1 MRFFRLLLAV
11 GVLLVGGMIIL
22 VGGIKD
28 KVNLN
33 KPMADLSELAADD
46 LKSGMFVEGTIYEM
60 WDNFAYEKDDSSTR
74 EYYAMP
80 LETSFELDYP
90 VFVAI
95 KLGNSQD
102 KAIASR
108 MSKETD
114 DYYIRGKE
122 PAVWTEMQFTG
133 KVHKLKG
140 EMLGFFEDYVEKM
153 GYSTSTSMQ
162 PYVISKYAEGNE
174 NIRIVIG
181 GVMTGIG
188 LLILGLF
195 VFFGIVKRRR

>member
-1 MRFFRLLLAV
+1 MRFLRIILLA
-11 GVLLVGGMIIL
+11 GALLIGGIIFL
-22 VGGIKD
+22 VGGIAD
-28 KVNLN
+28 KIAYN
-33 KPMADLSELAADD
+33 KPRADLSELAADD
-46 LKSGMFVEGTIYEM
+46 LRNGMFVEGTIYEM
-60 WDNFAYEKDDSSTR
+60 WDKFAYEKNDSSTYD
-74 EYYAMP
+74 YYAMP
-80 LETSFELDYP
+80 LETSFELEEP

-102 KAIASR
+102 KTLASR

-122 PAVWTEMQFTG
+122 PVVWTEMQFTG

-140 EMLGFFEDYVEKM
+140 EMLGFFEDYVEEM
-153 GYSTSTSMQ
+153 GYSASSSMQ

-188 LLILGLF
+188 VVILGLF
-195 VFFGIVKRRR
+195 VFFGLVKGRR

>member
-1 MRFFRLLLAV
+1 MRFFRILVAV
-11 GVLLVGGMIIL
+11 GVLLVGGIIFL
-22 VGGIKD
+22 AGGIKD
-28 KVNLN
+28 KVNYN
-33 KPMADLSELAADD
+33 KSKADLSELTAED
-46 LKSGMFVEGTIYEM
+46 LKNGMFVEGTILEM
-60 WDNFAYEKDDSSTR
+60 WDNFAYEKNDSSTY

-80 LETSFELDYP
+80 LETSFERDYP
-90 VFVAI
+90 IFVAI
-95 KLGNSQD
+95 KLGNPQD

-122 PAVWTEMQFTG
+122 PAVWTEMPFTG

-140 EMLGFFEDYVEKM
+140 EMLGFFEEYMEEM
-153 GYSTSTSMQ
+153 GLSPSTHMR

-181 GVMTGIG
+181 AVMTGIG
-188 LLILGLF
+188 LVIGGLF
-195 VFFGIVKRRR
+195 VLFGLVKGRR

>member
-1 MRFFRLLLAV
+1 MRFFRILLAV
-11 GVLLVGGMIIL
+11 GVLLVGGIIFL
-22 VGGIKD
+22 IGGIAD
-28 KVNLN
+28 KVNYN
-33 KPMADLSELAADD
+33 KSRADLSELTAED
-46 LKSGMFVEGTIYEM
+46 LKNGMFVEGTIYEM
-60 WDNFAYEKDDSSTR
+60 WDDFAYEKNDSSSY

-80 LETSFELDYP
+80 LESSFELDYP

-102 KAIASR
+102 KTIASR

-140 EMLGFFEDYVEKM
+140 ELLDYFEEYVEEM
-153 GYSTSTSMQ
+153 GYSPSTSMQ

-174 NIRIVIG
+174 NIRITIG
-181 GVMTGIG
+181 GVMTGLG
-188 LLILGLF
+188 VLILGLF
-195 VFFGIVKRRR
+195 VFFGLVKGRR